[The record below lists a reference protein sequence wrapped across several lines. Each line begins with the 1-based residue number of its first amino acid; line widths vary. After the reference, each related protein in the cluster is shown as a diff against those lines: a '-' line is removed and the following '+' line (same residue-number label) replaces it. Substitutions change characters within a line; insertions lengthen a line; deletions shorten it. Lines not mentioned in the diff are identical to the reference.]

1 MLQFRAMSRR
11 DEPLPGRPGRRRE
24 APRGA
29 IKELLDAGDHRAA
42 AEEARRHLADAGTTA
57 ADRAAAA
64 AALRSLRPEPGAVA
78 VGLAGLA
85 LSAAVVLWTAL
96 GAGR

>member
-1 MLQFRAMSRR
+1 MSRR
-11 DEPLPGRPGRRRE
+11 DDPLTGRPGRRLR
-24 APRGA
+24 
-29 IKELLDAGDHRAA
+29 ELLDAGDHRAA
-42 AEEARRHLADAGTTA
+42 AEEARRRVADAGASA

-64 AALRSLRPEPGAVA
+64 AALASLRPEPGAVA
-78 VGLAGLA
+78 VGLVGLA